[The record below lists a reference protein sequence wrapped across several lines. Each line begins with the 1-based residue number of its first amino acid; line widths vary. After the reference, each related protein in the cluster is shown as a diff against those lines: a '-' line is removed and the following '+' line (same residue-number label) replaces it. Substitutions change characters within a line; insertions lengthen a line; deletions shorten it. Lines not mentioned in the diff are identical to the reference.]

1 MIKTQGPP
9 KKLKRKHKIV
19 SYFTQLE
26 KFDLEKFIEK
36 NNVSSISEL
45 IRTSIHFYRRFW
57 DQGFTI
63 VSKNEVSRD
72 KTWDAWSQQKS
83 RKEITEKLEISGM
96 GTVINDLKVRFAMA
110 KANNTKLLRPTPKDK
125 IRHVYNIFTSSK
137 NK

>member
-1 MIKTQGPP
+1 MKGPP

-26 KFDLEKFIEK
+26 KFDLETFIEE
-36 NNVSSISEL
+36 NNVASTSEL
-45 IRTSIHFYRRFW
+45 IRTSIFFYRRFW

-72 KTWDAWSQQKS
+72 KTWDSWGQQKS

-96 GTVINDLKVRFAMA
+96 GLVVNELKEKFKENRES
-110 KANNTKLLRPTPKDK
+110 NTSLLSPVPPDK
-125 IRHVYNIFTSSK
+125 IKHII
-137 NK
+137 